1 MSWLKR
7 IDPKLLDYFSPWID
21 CLVPDKVTVSET
33 AGVVEPNMARQHF
46 LFHTAPDLLYFC
58 QFYPHW
64 THNPGTD
71 VFSVLGLRPSAGQ
84 IKSLRDRFPN
94 ARIIAVFDDD
104 LSGRVLDCKTALWA
118 INRDASF
125 LLIEG
130 EIHIRYRSTDFRIPA
145 DRFSLHRFRTLTG
158 MRSNFR
164 TIKAKGYLSFA
175 AMFDHNH
182 KAK

>member
-1 MSWLKR
+1 MPLLKE
-7 IDPKLLDYFSPWID
+7 IDPKLLDYFSTWID

-33 AGVVEPNMARQHF
+33 AGVVEPYMARQHF
-46 LFHTAPDLLYFC
+46 LFHTALDLLCFC

-64 THNPGTD
+64 THNPGTN
-71 VFSVLGLRPSAGQ
+71 VFSALGLRPSAGQ
-84 IKSLRDRFPN
+84 IQSLRDRFPN
-94 ARIIAVFDDD
+94 ARISAVFDDD
-104 LSGRVLDCKTALWA
+104 LSGRVFDCKTALWA

-130 EIHIRYRSTDFRIPA
+130 EVHIKYRSSDFRTPA

-164 TIKAKGYLSFA
+164 TIKPKGYVSFM
-175 AMFDHNH
+175 AMLASST
-182 KAK
+182 KVK